1 MTIDE
6 ARLIWD
12 YWQDHPPVHMMVAGY
27 LGIKPRGPVAAIA
40 AVPANDPAVEART
53 MASQLMAVP
62 GMAQAA
68 DVHSDLGAPIF
79 DFEKIRAMRPEPR
92 KAQ

>member
-1 MTIDE
+1 MTLDD

-27 LGIKPRGPVAAIA
+27 LGIKPRRPVAAAAGHSVDHIA
-40 AVPANDPAVEART
+40 EART